1 MASETVVILE
11 GLGELDLSGHAKIEN
26 AISSD
31 SNVTGETV
39 VATESHLASEVVSNV
54 EAVTAGE
61 TAGEA
66 AVILEGLGEL
76 DPPIAKAI
84 SEQERNY
91 LAAEAAKTGKK

>member
-1 MASETVVILE
+1 M
-11 GLGELDLSGHAKIEN
+11 D
-26 AISSD
+26 
-31 SNVTGETV
+31 GETV
-39 VATESHLASEVVSNV
+39 VATESHLASDVVSHV
-54 EAVTAGE
+54 EAVADSD

>member
-31 SNVTGETV
+31 SDVTGETV
-39 VATESHLASEVVSNV
+39 VATESHLASDVVVPVEVV
-54 EAVTAGE
+54 ATGE

-76 DPPIAKAI
+76 DPPVAKAI

>member
-11 GLGELDLSGHAKIEN
+11 GLGELDLSGHAKINN

-31 SNVTGETV
+31 SDVAGETV
-39 VATESHLASEVVSNV
+39 VATESHLASDAVAPVEVV
-54 EAVTAGE
+54 ATGE

-76 DPPIAKAI
+76 DPPVAKAI